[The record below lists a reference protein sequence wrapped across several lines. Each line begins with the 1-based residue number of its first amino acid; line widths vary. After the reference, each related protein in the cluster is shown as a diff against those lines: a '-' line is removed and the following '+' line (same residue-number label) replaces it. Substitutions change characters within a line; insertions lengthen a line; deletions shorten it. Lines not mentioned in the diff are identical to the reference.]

1 MTHRL
6 SIIDVG
12 HGNCALITTEGKNVI
27 IDTASRTHLLRFL
40 ESVGVFD
47 IDLVVI
53 SHSDEDH
60 MGGLLN
66 LLSNSKYSVSKLV
79 INPDAKKKSDL
90 WEDVRA
96 LVGGAHHAGRLQ
108 VYPAVYSGG
117 ENIGWSEVS
126 SRLRLEVIAPS
137 LEMVLGGPGLP
148 LPGDKKA
155 ITSNAASIVIRAH
168 FDNNPVVF
176 FAADMDEITL
186 SAIQKGGVE
195 TEAGF
200 LVFPHHGGLTGGGDI
215 ADFCEQVLAVVKPKM
230 VIFSNGRGRHGNPRE
245 EILNCIKSKFPGTY
259 IACTQLSKSCCA
271 TPVVRNDYVS
281 DEYFAGQANDAYCA
295 GNITID
301 MEKLSQL
308 DWQLKTHETFV
319 ASLADAKCRVVGQAA
334 NVIKL
339 IR

>member
-1 MTHRL
+1 MSHRL

-12 HGNCALITTEGKNVI
+12 HGNCALITTDGKNII

-47 IDLVVI
+47 IDLVVV

-96 LVGGAHHAGRLQ
+96 LVGGAHHAGKLQ
-108 VYPAVYSGG
+108 VFIAVYSGG
-117 ENIGWSEVS
+117 ENSGWADVS
-126 SRLRLEVIAPS
+126 DRLRLEVIAPS
-137 LEMVLGGPGLP
+137 LKMVLGGPGLP

-155 ITSNAASIVIRAH
+155 VTSNAASIVIRAH
-168 FDNNPVVF
+168 FDNNPVVL
-176 FAADMDEITL
+176 FAADMDEVTL
-186 SAIQKGGVE
+186 SEIQSCGAE

-215 ADFCEQVLAVVKPKM
+215 AVFCENILAIVKPKM

-245 EILNCIKSKFPGTY
+245 EILDCIKEKFPDTY

-271 TPVVRNDYVS
+271 TPVSRADYVPL
-281 DEYFAGQANDAYCA
+281 EYSAGQANDACCA
-295 GNITID
+295 GNITVD
-301 MEKLSQL
+301 MEKLVQL
-308 DWQLKTHETFV
+308 DLQLEVHRAFV
-319 ASLADAKCRVVGQAA
+319 ASLLDAKCRIVDPASNVV
-334 NVIKL
+334 KL